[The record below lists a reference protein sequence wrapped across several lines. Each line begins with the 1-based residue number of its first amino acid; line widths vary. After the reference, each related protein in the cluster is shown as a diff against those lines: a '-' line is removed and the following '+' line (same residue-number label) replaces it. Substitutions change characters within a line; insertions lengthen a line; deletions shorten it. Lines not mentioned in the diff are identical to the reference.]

1 MKTLLGTLLCVGLAA
16 CSHDRPAESAS
27 SVSGPSAYDASTT
40 REPSMTPASAEN
52 ATRRSAAAADAN
64 RRSAGSLQPDMSTSA
79 ADSAAPNRA
88 GTDTSASNRDARDAG
103 AAPSTIGTDDSSARG
118 SASSRTAST
127 SSFEAAPDNTK
138 VNERDRNA
146 EAPTPTKQG
155 NDQMDLRITQQI
167 RQAVMSDKSLSFTAK
182 NVKIITSGG
191 RVVLRGTVKTD
202 AERGSIESAARKIAG
217 DGQVE
222 NLIEVKQ

>member
-1 MKTLLGTLLCVGLAA
+1 MKSLLGTLLCVGLAA

-27 SVSGPSAYDASTT
+27 SVSDPTAYDASTT
-40 REPSMTPASAEN
+40 RDPSMTPASADN
-52 ATRRSAAAADAN
+52 AAPRTVATADAN
-64 RRSAGSLQPDMSTSA
+64 RRSAGPLQPEMGMRPTDPAS
-79 ADSAAPNRA
+79 PNRA
-88 GTDTSASNRDARDAG
+88 GSDTSASNRDVRDAS
-103 AAPSTIGTDDSSARG
+103 AAPSTIGTEDG
-118 SASSRTAST
+118 SRTGASSH
-127 SSFEAAPDNTK
+127 SSSSSSSEAAPDNTK

-146 EAPTPTKQG
+146 QAPTPTKQG
-155 NDQMDLRITQQI
+155 NDQVDLRITQQI

-191 RVVLRGTVKTD
+191 HVVLRGTVKTD
-202 AERGSIESAARKIAG
+202 AERSSIESAARKVAG